1 MFRCKDDC
9 VIKIIKETIMA
20 DELKAR
26 LTNLAPAARARVEEA
41 LGKVIDAELS
51 AGTLTN
57 VNATEKE
64 FSKGVFFSRSRP
76 SSLMGRLED
85 SQILEKA
92 STMDDQAF
100 SKFADRLSSLKNI
113 KG

>member
-1 MFRCKDDC
+1 
-9 VIKIIKETIMA
+9 MA
-20 DELKAR
+20 DELKDELKSK

-41 LGKVIDAELS
+41 LGKVIDAELA
-51 AGTLTN
+51 AGTLANDTDKMLQKQ
-57 VNATEKE
+57 KE

-76 SSLMGRLED
+76 SALMGRLED

-100 SKFADRLSSLKNI
+100 AKFADRLSSLKNI